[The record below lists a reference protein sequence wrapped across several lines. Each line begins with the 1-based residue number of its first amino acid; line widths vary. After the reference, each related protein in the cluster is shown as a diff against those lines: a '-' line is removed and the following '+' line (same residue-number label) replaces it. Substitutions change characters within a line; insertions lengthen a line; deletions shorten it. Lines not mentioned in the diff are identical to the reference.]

1 VAAEA
6 EMRLRKL
13 KRGGGSGSE
22 AAPAALSGLVF
33 NFWYSGQIL
42 PGLYL
47 TLPNECNLLGGL
59 EKNQMRL
66 PAAPERLKL
75 R

>member
-1 VAAEA
+1 MAD
-6 EMRLRKL
+6 
-13 KRGGGSGSE
+13 GSGSE
-22 AAPAALSGLVF
+22 AAAAALSGLVF
-33 NFWYSGQIL
+33 NFWYGGQIF

-59 EKNQMRL
+59 EENQIRL

>member
-6 EMRLRKL
+6 EVRLRQQL
-13 KRGGGSGSE
+13 FPVSI
-22 AAPAALSGLVF
+22 F
-33 NFWYSGQIL
+33 NFWYGGQIL